1 MYSSYGIAYDG
12 VASWSFGNELA
23 GHVVIFGV
31 DNSLLSHTD
40 NPKNNF
46 LEFDEEP
53 TDDINGSVSA
63 AVKKV

>member
-1 MYSSYGIAYDG
+1 M
-12 VASWSFGNELA
+12 ASWSFGNELA
-23 GHVVIFGV
+23 WHVVIFGV